1 MAKIAVVEDNDA
13 MRAQLCGFIAQYAQE
28 SGHQLDVTA
37 FSDGHSLWSRTAPGL
52 TSSFWIL
59 RCQRSAVCRRRS
71 ASAGRTLMWCSC
83 SSPTWHS
90 MPSAGMRSTRST
102 LCSSP
107 SATTSSAPSW
117 SAPCSAS
124 SAAAAGRW
132 PCRSAAV
139 QLLDTDDILYLET
152 RDRLLHYHTATDTW
166 SVRGSLLKAEKDLA
180 AYHFARCNQ
189 CYLVNLRHV
198 RGVQDDLVQVGRN
211 GWRSA
216 AASARPFW
224 PRWRPMSGVR
234 CRWIHF

>member
-37 FSDGHSLWSRTAPGL
+37 FSDGAQLVEPYRPGFDIIFLDIEMPTLGGMPTAEH
-52 TSSFWIL
+52 I
-59 RCQRSAVCRRRS
+59 RRQD
-71 ASAGRTLMWCSC
+71 LMWCSC

-124 SAAAAGRW
+124 RRRRGGQVALQVSGG
-132 PCRSAAV
+132 V

-198 RGVQDDLVQVGRN
+198 RGVQDDLVQVGEERLEIS
-211 GWRSA
+211 RRQRTAFLA
-216 AASARPFW
+216 ALAAYV
-224 PRWRPMSGVR
+224 GGAL
-234 CRWIHF
+234 